1 LQDFLNSEI
10 LRFTQNDDTGT
21 TQLKDSIRMRIGLLT
36 DTHLPSTIRDLWDEV
51 RTAFA
56 GVDLILHGGDIVTPR
71 VIDWLE
77 NIAPT
82 LAARGNNDS
91 GWDDPRVKDI
101 HRLDL
106 EGWRVVMIHDM
117 EPEDRPIEE
126 LKEHHLKGEHAD
138 IIITGHTHFERLDYR
153 DGVLQ
158 INSGSPTHPHLWS
171 TRLGTVGILD
181 LAPGK
186 IIAQVVR
193 LGEQPGLQNPGKEF
207 FFELNSTGGIDA
219 AVRNQSC

>member
-1 LQDFLNSEI
+1 
-10 LRFTQNDDTGT
+10 
-21 TQLKDSIRMRIGLLT
+21 MRIGLLT

-51 RTAFA
+51 RTVFA

-71 VIDWLE
+71 VLDWLAE
-77 NIAPT
+77 IAPT

-101 HRLDL
+101 HWLDL
-106 EGWRVVMIHDM
+106 EGWRVAMIHDM
-117 EPEDRPIEE
+117 EPEERPIAA
-126 LKEHHLKGEHAD
+126 LKKCHLKGEHAD

-171 TRLGTVGILD
+171 TRLGTIGILD

-186 IIAQVVR
+186 ITAQVLR
-193 LGEQPGLQNPGKEF
+193 LGDQPGLQNPGTELF
-207 FFELNSTGGIDA
+207 FDLETFLGSSDL
-219 AVRNQSC
+219 S

>member
-1 LQDFLNSEI
+1 
-10 LRFTQNDDTGT
+10 
-21 TQLKDSIRMRIGLLT
+21 MRIGLLT
-36 DTHLPSTIRDLWDEV
+36 DTHLPSTIRDLWNEV

-71 VIDWLE
+71 VLDWLAE
-77 NIAPT
+77 IAPT

-101 HRLDL
+101 HWLDL
-106 EGWRVVMIHDM
+106 EGWRVAMIHDM
-117 EPEDRPIEE
+117 EPEERPIAA
-126 LKEHHLKGEHAD
+126 LKKCHLKGEHAD

-171 TRLGTVGILD
+171 TRLGTIGILD

-186 IIAQVVR
+186 ITAQVLR
-193 LGEQPGLQNPGKEF
+193 LGDQPGLQNPGTELF
-207 FFELNSTGGIDA
+207 FDLETLLGSTDL
-219 AVRNQSC
+219 S

>member
-1 LQDFLNSEI
+1 
-10 LRFTQNDDTGT
+10 
-21 TQLKDSIRMRIGLLT
+21 MRIGLLT
-36 DTHLPSTIRDLWDEV
+36 DTHLPSTIRDLWNEV

-71 VIDWLE
+71 VLDWLAE
-77 NIAPT
+77 IAPT

-101 HRLDL
+101 HWLDL
-106 EGWRVVMIHDM
+106 EGWRVAMIHDM
-117 EPEDRPIEE
+117 EPEERPIAA
-126 LKEHHLKGEHAD
+126 LKKCHLKGEHAD

-171 TRLGTVGILD
+171 TRLGTIGILD

-186 IIAQVVR
+186 ITAQVLR
-193 LGEQPGLQNPGKEF
+193 LGDQPGLQNPGTELF
-207 FFELNSTGGIDA
+207 FDLEAFLGSSDL
-219 AVRNQSC
+219 S